1 LGFIDEIVCPPYFS
15 PAVATTASTP
25 RSLAIQESPL
35 DSVESTEDTAKSN
48 NLPTIG
54 QLAPDSLFL
63 RACLATTST
72 IFLTT
77 SFSSAST

>member
-1 LGFIDEIVCPPYFS
+1 MFMTMHRLIFTALLSVSEFIDEIVCPPYFS
-15 PAVATTASTP
+15 PAVATIASTP
-25 RSLAIQESPL
+25 GSLAIQESPL

-63 RACLATTST
+63 L
-72 IFLTT
+72 
-77 SFSSAST
+77 